1 LKRTLMLLTAGL
13 GLIVAGCGSAADKG
27 KNKDK
32 DVPKAPSENKGVVCE
47 SWV

>member
-1 LKRTLMLLTAGL
+1 MKRTLLLLTAGL

-32 DVPKAPSENKGVVCE
+32 DVPKTPDVKKS
-47 SWV
+47 